1 MEVFGEYDVV
11 VVGAGISG
19 IVSSIRAAREG
30 AKTLLLEGSGFL
42 GGLVTGG
49 RLTKPTGLINGGIF
63 KELLGRC
70 AKYKGADEAPRE
82 SYWGAYT
89 GSFDA
94 ETMQR
99 VIIEAIEEAG
109 VEVLL
114 RAQVV
119 AAVKQGNTVKGL
131 EIQTK
136 SGRKLVLSK
145 VVIDSSGDGDVAA
158 LADAPFMLGRKEDG
172 LTQPMTSYF
181 RVLNVDIPALVKD
194 CAEHQDDMWELV
206 LPENAGTRNE
216 DYCMVFFATGFTKRI
231 AEAQRQGFD
240 WIVPKDHM
248 TMKAALIPGELNIN
262 VTRFHGNALDDRVLS
277 RAEIEIRK
285 QSYCAFDFLKR
296 FVKGFEKAIFLEVA
310 PKLGVRETRRIKG
323 RYVLTETDVRGSAR
337 FDDAIGLCNSPIDIH
352 EPGGD
357 KAIMQNVGAGY
368 GIPLRCLQ
376 PEGIEGLLVA
386 GRCISV
392 DEVAFGSTRNVPAC
406 AVSAEAAAIAAA
418 YSAKTGTPTS
428 QVPASEI
435 QPKLQRAGAVLGT
448 PADGDL
454 ANVGKLEPALQ

>member
-1 MEVFGEYDVV
+1 MELFGEYDVV
-11 VVGAGISG
+11 VVGAGVTG
-19 IVSSIRAAREG
+19 IVAAIRAAREG
-30 AKTLLLEGSGFL
+30 ARTLLLEGSGFL

-49 RLTKPTGLINGGIF
+49 RLTKPTGLINGGVF
-63 KELLGRC
+63 AELIERC
-70 AKYKGADEAPRE
+70 TAYKGADGRTRE

-99 VIIEAIEEAG
+99 VIIEAVEEAG

-119 AAVKQGNTVKGL
+119 ATVNHDRRVAGL

-136 SGRKLVLSK
+136 SGRKLVLAK
-145 VVIDSSGDGDVAA
+145 VIVDSSGDGDVAA
-158 LADAPFMLGRKEDG
+158 LAGAPFMLGRPEDG
-172 LTQPMTSYF
+172 LTQPLTSYF
-181 RVLNVDIPALVKD
+181 RVLNVDLPAVVAD
-194 CAEHQDDMWELV
+194 CRAHEDDMWELV
-206 LPENAGTRNE
+206 VPEKGGERNE

-231 AEAQRQGFD
+231 AEAQRDGFD

-248 TMKAALIPGELNIN
+248 TLKAGLIPGELNIN

-285 QSYCAFDFLKR
+285 QSYCAFDFLKKY
-296 FVKGFEKAIFLEVA
+296 VKGFEKAIFLEVA
-310 PKLGVRETRRIKG
+310 PKLGVRETRRVRG
-323 RYVLTETDVRGSAR
+323 RYVLTEQDVRSGAR
-337 FDDAIGLCNSPIDIH
+337 FDDAIGLCNSPVDIH

-357 KAIMQNVGAGY
+357 RAIMENVGGGY

-376 PEGIEGLLVA
+376 PEGLDGLLVA

-406 AVSAEAAAIAAA
+406 AMTGEAAAIIAAHC
-418 YSAKTGTPTS
+418 AKTGASTS
-428 QVPASEI
+428 NVDAAPVQKRLAG
-435 QPKLQRAGAVLGT
+435 LGAVLGT
-448 PADGDL
+448 PNDGDL
-454 ANVGKLEPALQ
+454 ARVGRVKAAA